1 MKISQNSTEFEVCI
15 FVTGMHMNSLYG
27 STVDEVIKAGFK
39 NIYKY
44 INHNLGESMDRTLAK
59 TIEGFS
65 QYIEHVNPGHDSSPR

>member
-1 MKISQNSTEFEVCI
+1 
-15 FVTGMHMNSLYG
+15 MNSLYG

-44 INHNLGESMDRTLAK
+44 INHNSGETMDRTLAK

-65 QYIEHVNPGHDSSPR
+65 QYIAHIKPDLIVVHGDRVEALAGSIVGSLIIF